1 MVMVVE
7 DHDET
12 RTALLRLL
20 RLSGIDA
27 VGAADG
33 EVARDL
39 LKDVTPELVL
49 LDYMMPRLDGA
60 GLLRIM
66 QGDPR
71 LAGVPVVLC
80 TAYST
85 TRAFDGLK
93 VAEVLPKP
101 FSWDKLLD
109 AIHKHKK
116 SA

>member
-1 MVMVVE
+1 VVE

-20 RLSGIDA
+20 RLSGIEA

-33 EVARDL
+33 EVAGGQ
-39 LKDVTPELVL
+39 LKDLTPALGL
-49 LDYMMPRLDGA
+49 RDYMMPRRDGA
-60 GLLRIM
+60 GRLRLM

-71 LAGVPVVLC
+71 LASVPVVLC
-80 TAYST
+80 TAYAT
-85 TRAFDGLK
+85 TKAFDGLK

-116 SA
+116 AS